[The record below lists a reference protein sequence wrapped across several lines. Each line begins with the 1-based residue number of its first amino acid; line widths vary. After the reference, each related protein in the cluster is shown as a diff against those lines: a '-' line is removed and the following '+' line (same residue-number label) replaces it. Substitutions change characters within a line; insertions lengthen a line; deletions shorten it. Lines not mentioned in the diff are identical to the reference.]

1 MSNVGLVSSVD
12 LPTNLYKAIHD
23 PIVAAGHKVGF
34 EHASG
39 DYDSDSRRKM
49 RTAVRKLVN
58 TTMPKP
64 DLLIAT
70 GGLVAAKAVSDFV
83 DSHDDVPFLVCVGRA
98 PNEGSSLWGHSHFI
112 GGINL
117 DTANQNTT
125 RATLLRKRH
134 SSITSVSHIC
144 LLYNKNSHMAA
155 KEAREWSFFGLL
167 KESSVEHGSTYHAS
181 QFVDDFKSLPRGTQA
196 VIVSSDPFFASKAAD
211 LTAAAHHFAG
221 PICYPNSLYQAT
233 AQKGVS
239 MIHGAD
245 LKAAYDELCAKA
257 LAYLSAHA
265 PKPKTMGLDTPLPV
279 THNL

>member
-1 MSNVGLVSSVD
+1 MANVGLVSSVD
-12 LPTNLYKAIHD
+12 LPSNLFKAIND

-49 RTAVRKLVN
+49 RTAVSKLVN

-83 DSHDDVPFLVCVGRA
+83 DTHEDIPFLVCVGRA

-112 GGINL
+112 GGVNL

-125 RATLLRKRH
+125 RATLLRNRH
-134 SSITSVSHIC
+134 PSITSVSHIC
-144 LLYNKNSHMAA
+144 LLYNKHSHMAA

-181 QFVDDFKSLPRGTQA
+181 QFVEDFDSLPRGTQA
-196 VIVSSDPFFASKAAD
+196 VIVSSDPFFASKAAN
-211 LTAAAHHFAG
+211 LTAAAQLFAG

-233 AQKGVS
+233 AQPGVS

-245 LKAAYDELCAKA
+245 LQGAYNDLCAKA
-257 LAYLSAHA
+257 LAYLSAPA

-279 THNL
+279 TINL